1 VSEDQDPGGLSAA
14 ERLQRAARAA
24 RELSDALWDSLQQEL
39 SEASSE
45 RARALAQ
52 RLGEVTSTV
61 ALLLGGARR
70 ERQPARGEEP
80 TGSRDTSASAAPSG
94 AQPARAE
101 GQGAPVPPSGG
112 ETVGAEPVG
121 SEPARVAGQVAPVPP
136 SGDEPVGAEPA
147 PTQPGVAGGGY
158 PPVER
163 RTPPRPVPPPRHPA
177 DFAPGLAEYGRT
189 RLVDEQEPATVMPFS
204 PATRGAAG
212 DTERPEIAIHDVRR
226 EEGAAAW
233 ISSVGRMLVRH
244 SQDHLPFA
252 VLLIEI
258 VDVAHLERSETPHDL
273 HGIVAQVEH
282 ALGLGMRASDELS
295 RETLGRY
302 WLLTPET
309 NGTGARMLAER
320 LAHLVRSS
328 ATHRGVP
335 MEVAIGIAVCPE
347 DGTEAPM
354 LAARADLGVYSARA
368 TGRSI
373 ARTEPPP
380 G

>member
-1 VSEDQDPGGLSAA
+1 MRGDQDPGGSSSS

-45 RARALAQ
+45 HARALAR
-52 RLGEVTSTV
+52 RLGEVSSTV
-61 ALLLGGARR
+61 ALLLGGAQR
-70 ERQPARGEEP
+70 ERQSAPGEQP
-80 TGSRDTSASAAPSG
+80 TGFRDTDQPTGPRDTSAPAPPGAERARAKGQAAP
-94 AQPARAE
+94 A
-101 GQGAPVPPSGG
+101 PPSGG
-112 ETVGAEPVG
+112 GTA
-121 SEPARVAGQVAPVPP
+121 
-136 SGDEPVGAEPA
+136 GAEPA
-147 PTQPGVAGGGY
+147 GSELSPRRPEGAGEGY

-163 RTPPRPVPPPRHPA
+163 RTPPQPVPPPRDPA

-204 PATRGAAG
+204 PATRGEAG
-212 DTERPEIAIHDVRR
+212 DRERPEIAVHDVRR

-373 ARTEPPP
+373 ARTDPPP
-380 G
+380 R